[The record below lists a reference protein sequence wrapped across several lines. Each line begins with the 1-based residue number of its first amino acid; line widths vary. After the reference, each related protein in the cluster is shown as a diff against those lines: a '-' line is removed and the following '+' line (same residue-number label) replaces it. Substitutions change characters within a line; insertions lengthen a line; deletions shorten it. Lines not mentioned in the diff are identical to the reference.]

1 MIPPRCES
9 ESELTSSL
17 TQASPPLQ
25 TCAEKQLM
33 IHNVLKPG
41 QPLVLAG
48 INLKTPGSQLFN
60 VFVAKVACEQDGR
73 FRSRSFFFSPLPAL
87 WFAITCS
94 WIFGS
99 RFLIGPIACLGI
111 IEENA
116 EGFYLGGWVS
126 GAMPC
131 KKPNMGGDAAINGHL
146 ACVCVCNRTIT
157 SLKYLFVTSTL
168 N

>member
-1 MIPPRCES
+1 MKVIPPRCES

-25 TCAEKQLM
+25 TCAEKRLM

-73 FRSRSFFFSPLPAL
+73 FPSRSFFFSPLPAL

-99 RFLIGPIACLGI
+99 RFLIGPIACLRI
-111 IEENA
+111 LEEDA
-116 EGFYLGGWVS
+116 EVFTWEDGYRV
-126 GAMPC
+126 PC
-131 KKPNMGGDAAINGHL
+131 L
-146 ACVCVCNRTIT
+146 ARSQTWEGTQPSMDT
-157 SLKYLFVTSTL
+157 SLVSAFATAP
-168 N
+168 